1 MRGRPHHQ
9 IRNVPEKVHRRLK
22 ARAAAE
28 GMTLTDYV
36 ARLIDRDLAKPSL
49 AEVAARLRKR
59 APVEL
64 DTPAWAIIRQ
74 ERDTR

>member
-1 MRGRPHHQ
+1 MNKMIQ
-9 IRNVPEKVHRRLK
+9 IRNVPEKLHRKLK

-49 AEVAARLRKR
+49 AEMAARLRKR
-59 APVEL
+59 TPVVL
-64 DTPAWAIIRQ
+64 DPPAWTIIRQ
-74 ERDTR
+74 DRDSR